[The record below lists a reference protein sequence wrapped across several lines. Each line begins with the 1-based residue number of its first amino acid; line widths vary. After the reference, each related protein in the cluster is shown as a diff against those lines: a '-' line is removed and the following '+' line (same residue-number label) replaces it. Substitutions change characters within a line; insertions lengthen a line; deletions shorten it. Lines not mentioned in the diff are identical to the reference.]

1 MDAALSS
8 LRVVLVSPRNPL
20 NIGAAARAMFNF
32 GFARLRL
39 VNPYAVAFREA
50 RSAIGAGE
58 ILKSAEEFP
67 SVAEA
72 VADCALVVGTTSIGH
87 RGLAHTVHR
96 LEQGAPLVREQLES
110 GPVALLFGSE
120 KFGLSNEDLAHCHW
134 LMRIATADRQ
144 HSMNL
149 GQAVAVCLYE
159 LVRGRKKTALAK
171 AALGRKE
178 ERSATSA
185 EMERLTQVLLEVL
198 RASGYVNP
206 RAAAAEEKLRRLVR
220 RMQLRGNDAEV
231 LLGMM
236 RQIAW
241 KLGAGEQD
249 GA

>member
-1 MDAALSS
+1 
-8 LRVVLVSPRNPL
+8 
-20 NIGAAARAMFNF
+20 
-32 GFARLRL
+32 
-39 VNPYAVAFREA
+39 
-50 RSAIGAGE
+50 
-58 ILKSAEEFP
+58 
-67 SVAEA
+67 
-72 VADCALVVGTTSIGH
+72 
-87 RGLAHTVHR
+87 
-96 LEQGAPLVREQLES
+96 
-110 GPVALLFGSE
+110 
-120 KFGLSNEDLAHCHW
+120 
-134 LMRIATADRQ
+134 
-144 HSMNL
+144 MNL

-159 LVRGRKKTALAK
+159 LVRGTKKTAPAK
-171 AALGRKE
+171 AASGRKE